1 MILVNELEPTTWII
15 V

>member
-1 MILVNELEPTTWII
+1 MILVNELEPTTLII